1 MRLTLH
7 ASAMAKD
14 GEEFIQ
20 ALACSKAGHA
30 NQDFS
35 PVGPPPGAPDPSIPG
50 ALECAGGD
58 ELLVDEVTRVKP
70 PPAPEEEAE
79 VEPPKKKQKG
89 GKGRGGKGRRGK

>member
-1 MRLTLH
+1 MRIKTSLQ
-7 ASAMAKD
+7 SAPLL
-14 GEEFIQ
+14 ELQ
-20 ALACSKAGHA
+20 
-30 NQDFS
+30 
-35 PVGPPPGAPDPSIPG
+35 IP
-50 ALECAGGD
+50 AFRVRSNVKGGD